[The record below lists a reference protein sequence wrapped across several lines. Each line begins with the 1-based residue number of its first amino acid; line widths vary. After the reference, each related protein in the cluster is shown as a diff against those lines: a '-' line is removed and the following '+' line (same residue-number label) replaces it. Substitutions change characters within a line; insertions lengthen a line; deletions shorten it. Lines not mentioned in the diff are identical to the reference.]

1 VDTPKLDKFSKIVW
15 LVNGVILLGL
25 GLFGLGF
32 AAVSTIS
39 ESREHRR
46 TAITA
51 GASADEKGA
60 DAHVRAVRFDTPE
73 AVRGTNVRF
82 VIVRHGS
89 GYLTQP
95 PMELRTSGGSYARAR
110 FNRESGPMVNFI
122 FLPPAGAAGHLLFDR
137 PAYIDEFQ
145 YPGGGYFGSDTAQ
158 NWFTYRVALEDTD
171 GNGRLDGDDA
181 MELYVSD
188 LDGQHLTRVL
198 PPGWRI
204 HEFKNDPDHKSMT
217 VTALRVDTASH
228 KAGEL
233 SGAEERAFTY
243 EVAARTLKPYVE
255 LNALAAQAAAVLG
268 RSSKH

>member
-1 VDTPKLDKFSKIVW
+1 VDTPKLDKFSKIIW

-32 AAVSTIS
+32 AAVSAVS
-39 ESREHRR
+39 ESREHGR

-51 GASADEKGA
+51 GPTTNEK
-60 DAHVRAVRFDTPE
+60 DAHLRAVRFDTPE
-73 AVRGTNVRF
+73 PVHGTKIQF

-95 PMELRTSGGSYARAR
+95 PMALRAAGGSYAMTR
-110 FNRESGPMVNFI
+110 FNRESGPIVNFI
-122 FLPPAGAAGHLLFDR
+122 FLPSTGSAGHLLFDR

-145 YPGGGYFGSDTAQ
+145 YPGGRYFGSDTAQ
-158 NWFTYRVALEDTD
+158 SWFTYRVALEDTD

-181 MELYVSD
+181 MELFVSD

-198 PPGWRI
+198 PPGWRV
-204 HEFKNDPDHKSMT
+204 HEFKNDPDHKTMT
-217 VTALRVDTASH
+217 ITALRVDTASR
-228 KAGEL
+228 KPGEL

-243 EVAARTLKPYVE
+243 EVSTRTLKPYVE
-255 LNALAAQAAAVLG
+255 LDALAAQAAAVLG
-268 RSSKH
+268 RSSTP